1 MAVKTKMKPLEKT
14 VRKRLIDFDMTLT
27 DLSNEMGWSLQYTLD
42 VIRGK
47 TQGPASITN
56 KIKILYFLE
65 LDIEE

>member
-56 KIKILYFLE
+56 KIKILNFLE